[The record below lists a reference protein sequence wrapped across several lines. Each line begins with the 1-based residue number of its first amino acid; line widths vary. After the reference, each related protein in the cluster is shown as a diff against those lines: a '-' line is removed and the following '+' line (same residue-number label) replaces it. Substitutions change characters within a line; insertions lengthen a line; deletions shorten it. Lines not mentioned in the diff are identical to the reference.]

1 MAQLKSL
8 LVTGAAR
15 FINII
20 NGDISGNAATATK
33 LETSRTLQT
42 NLASTSTASFDG
54 SANASPG
61 VTGTL
66 GVGNGG
72 TGQTTA
78 KNAANAF
85 MNALDTGSSTPVDAD
100 YYISQ
105 YVGGGTTTT
114 TYHRRPMS
122 ALWSYISGKISSVL
136 GLTASAYGGTAAT
149 ATNVSTQGAASNST
163 ARHVWFSDS
172 TTETKRAHS
181 DNLKYT
187 PSTNIITANISGD
200 AATVTGH
207 TVASNVPA
215 NAVWLP
221 AVTTSD
227 NGKVLRVVS
236 GSWSAVNLPSA
247 SGVSF

>member
-1 MAQLKSL
+1 MAILKDL
-8 LVTGAAR
+8 IVNGASR
-15 FINII
+15 FI
-20 NGDISGNAATATK
+20 G
-33 LETSRTLQT
+33 TL
-42 NLASTSTASFDG
+42 
-54 SANASPG
+54 NASNAKITKINDVTVGDSPKFTDTT
-61 VTGTL
+61 VLTSMTGTL
-66 GVGNGG
+66 PVANGG

-105 YVGGGTTTT
+105 YVGGGTSTT

-122 ALWSYISGKISSVL
+122 ALWTYISGKISSVL
-136 GLTASAYGGTAAT
+136 GLTASTYGGTATT

-187 PSTNIITANISGD
+187 PSTNTISANISGS
-200 AATVTGH
+200 VNGH
-207 TVASNVPA
+207 TVNSDVPSNA
-215 NAVWLP
+215 IWLP

-236 GSWSAVNLPSA
+236 GAWSAVSLPSA